1 MRFPPGIGKGG
12 VVLLNFGQ
20 PLLEIRPCR
29 FEVATG
35 FFFFPPETRQ
45 SSESFQAVSA
55 QENIWINLYTSSR
68 GSVERL
74 YCFVDRLENPFS
86 LCVIALHNTYIHDL
100 LVRDQC
106 EVAVRTGIEC
116 SHGRFGITPG
126 KGNVTFS
133 FPKRSGQ
140 LLLCSCN
147 GVIDQSFGI
156 FVPSQG
162 KVQYRQAVC
171 RVLVAWVQ
179 FRRFLAVT

>member
-35 FFFFPPETRQ
+35 FFCFAPETRK
-45 SSESFQAVSA
+45 SSESFQSATA
-55 QENIWINLYTSSR
+55 QENTWTSSR
-68 GSVERL
+68 ENR
-74 YCFVDRLENPFS
+74 CFVDRLENPFS

-106 EVAVRTGIEC
+106 EVAVRAGIEC
-116 SHGRFGITPG
+116 SHGRFGITPS